1 MGPRSDF
8 SRPRQGV
15 AEKSANATRKAVSAR
30 CRFLDPQERLPRKMH
45 FPEHLSNRR
54 QSERRTRTIMTK
66 GRVSSWRWYPAFGV
80 ISACSFMGECGIL
93 SLVQQ
98 IETCKVGFNS
108 MNISELSSE
117 YEVRKLTED
126 DGDRISEKRN

>member
-1 MGPRSDF
+1 
-8 SRPRQGV
+8 
-15 AEKSANATRKAVSAR
+15 
-30 CRFLDPQERLPRKMH
+30 
-45 FPEHLSNRR
+45 
-54 QSERRTRTIMTK
+54 
-66 GRVSSWRWYPAFGV
+66 
-80 ISACSFMGECGIL
+80 MGECGIL

-98 IETCKVGFNS
+98 IETCKVGFNR